1 MSISENKVWV
11 LIPAAGIGSRMQSAI
26 PKQYLPV
33 CGSTVLEH
41 TLQCFTDL
49 SEVAGI
55 VVVVSPE
62 DDHWSSLTQESSLIS
77 NAKLQIHQTFG
88 GSDRAETVQNG
99 LSYLLEEIGLEG
111 SQWVLVHDAAR
122 PCVGQK
128 DLLELLD
135 FRSDENFDGAILGYK
150 AKDTMK
156 RSNAGVSEI
165 AYTEPRENLWHAL
178 TPQMFRLKELY
189 DAIGVAKDSGYV
201 VTDEASAMEFSG
213 KKVAL
218 VEGASDNIKLT
229 SPSDLRLIEF
239 LLQGK

>member
-11 LIPAAGIGSRMQSAI
+11 LIPAAGIGSRMQSVI
-26 PKQYLPV
+26 PKQYLQV

-41 TLQCFTDL
+41 TLRCFTDF

-55 VVVVSPE
+55 VVVVSP
-62 DDHWSSLTQESSLIS
+62 DDDRWPSLALESPLF
-77 NAKLQIHQTFG
+77 NNTKFQIHQAFG

-99 LSYLLEEIGLEG
+99 LSYLLEEIGLDD

-122 PCVGQK
+122 PCLGQK
-128 DLLELLD
+128 DLLGLLD
-135 FRSDENFDGAILGYK
+135 ARADENFDGAILGYK

-156 RSNAGVSEI
+156 RANVGVSEI

-189 DAIGVAKDSGYV
+189 DAIGAAKDSSYL